1 LKVSLI
7 TACYNSEK
15 TIGRTIESILAQE
28 YQNIEYIIIDG
39 DSCDSTISIID
50 NYKSNISKVISDRD
64 DGIYDALNKGAHL
77 ATGDIIGF
85 LHADD
90 FYPNKNIISNVIESF
105 KKEDGLDIILGDVAF
120 INENQEI
127 GRYYSGKNF
136 NFDIGIMPPH
146 PAVFINKNCYEKFGY
161 FNTDYKIASDYDL
174 LFRFIKLNN
183 VKYMYSK
190 DIVVYMMPG
199 GVSNKN
205 IFSSIKLNK
214 EIYQIHESH
223 KQPISVFSLFK
234 KIPRRISE
242 LVRQY

>member
-1 LKVSLI
+1 MLVSII
-7 TACYNSEK
+7 TVCYNSEK
-15 TIGRTIESILAQE
+15 TISNTIESIINQD
-28 YQNIEYIIIDG
+28 YPNIEYIIIDG
-39 DSCDSTISIID
+39 KSSDNTLNIIKT
-50 NYKSNISKVISDRD
+50 YKQDYIKVISDRD
-64 DGIYDALNKGAHL
+64 NGIYDALNKGAHL

-90 FYPNKNIISNVIESF
+90 FYPNKNTISNVIKSF
-105 KKEDGLDIILGDVAF
+105 KGNNNLDIILGDVAF
-120 INENQEI
+120 INKNEEI

-174 LFRFIKLNN
+174 LFRFIELNN

-190 DIVVYMMPG
+190 DIVVHMMPG

-223 KQPISVFSLFK
+223 NQPISVFSLFK

-242 LVRQY
+242 LVRQ